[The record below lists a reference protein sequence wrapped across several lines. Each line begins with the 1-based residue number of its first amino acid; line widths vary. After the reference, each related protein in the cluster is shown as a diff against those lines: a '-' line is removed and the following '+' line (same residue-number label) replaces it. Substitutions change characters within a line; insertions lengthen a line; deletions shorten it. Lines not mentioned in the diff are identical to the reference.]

1 MVKVN
6 FVRNDTETISV
17 DVPVGHT
24 VMEAAKMAD
33 IPEIPATCGGCCA
46 CATCHIHVDSVW
58 YNKLEIDN
66 DSLEIDLLEY
76 ERGYKKGSSRLGCQI
91 FLKDEHNGLTV
102 RLRNNELL

>member
-17 DVPVGHT
+17 DVPVGYT

-58 YNKLEIDN
+58 YDKLEIDN

-91 FLKDEHNGLTV
+91 YLKQEHDGLTV
-102 RLRNNELL
+102 RLRDDELL